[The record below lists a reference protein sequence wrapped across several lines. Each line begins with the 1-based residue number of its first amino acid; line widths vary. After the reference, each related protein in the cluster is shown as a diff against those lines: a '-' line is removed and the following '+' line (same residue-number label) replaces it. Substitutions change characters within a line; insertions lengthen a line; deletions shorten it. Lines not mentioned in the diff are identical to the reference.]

1 MKKSLFTLALAF
13 FIQFSTLPAQNT
25 FTAHFTPE
33 EWKVEAEKYEFTTYK
48 GKPALYMENGT
59 ALHKEASLQDGIIE
73 FDISFNE
80 ARRFMGVHFRKTDPL
95 NYEEF
100 YVRPHQSGN
109 PDATQYTPVFNG
121 NAAWQLYH
129 GEGHS
134 AAYSYNFGEW
144 IHVKLLISGNQMDI
158 FINDMSQPFLHVHEL
173 KMELAEGAI
182 GFSNSLSGGYFAN
195 LTYTPMDAPQLMSKE
210 KKHSPEAGIIT
221 SWEVSPA
228 FFSGNLKG
236 VNSLK
241 DLPDFKA
248 LKWETAE
255 TEYSGLLNL
264 SRFSEVGPNSNTILV
279 RAQIE
284 SDRETVKRIEL
295 GYSDQVFAFV
305 NGQLVYSGQNNFRS
319 RDYRYLGT
327 IGFFDAVYVPL
338 KKGKNTVYFAIS
350 ENFGGWGIKA
360 KISEMKQPDLPSTE

>member
-13 FIQFSTLPAQNT
+13 LIQFGSLPAQNT
-25 FTAHFTPE
+25 YTASFKPE
-33 EWKVEAEKYEFTTYK
+33 EWKVEAEKHEFTTYK
-48 GKPALYMENGT
+48 GKEALYLENGT
-59 ALHKEASLQDGIIE
+59 ALHKEASLQDGVIE

-80 ARRFMGVHFRKTDPL
+80 ERRFMGVHFRKTDPL

-121 NAAWQLYH
+121 NAGWQLYH

-158 FINDMSQPFLHVHEL
+158 FINDMSQPFLYVHDL
-173 KMELAEGAI
+173 KMESAEGAI

-195 LTYTPMDAPQLMSKE
+195 LTYTPMKAPKLFSQE
-210 KKHSPEAGIIT
+210 KTYSAEEGVIT

-228 FFSGNLKG
+228 FSSEKLKG
-236 VNSLK
+236 VRSLE
-241 DLPDFKA
+241 DLSDFKK
-248 LKWETAE
+248 LEWNTVE
-255 TEYSGLLNL
+255 TEYTGMLNL
-264 SRFSEVGPNSNTILV
+264 SRFSEVSQNSNTILV

-284 SDRETVKRIEL
+284 SDKEEVKRIEL
-295 GYSDQVFAFV
+295 GYSDQLSAFV

-338 KKGKNTVYFAIS
+338 KKGKNTVYFAVS

-360 KISEMKQPDLPSTE
+360 RLSEGE

>member
-1 MKKSLFTLALAF
+1 MKKSLFTLALGIL
-13 FIQFSTLPAQNT
+13 IQLSALHAQET
-25 FTAHFTPE
+25 YSASFVPE
-33 EWKVEAEKYEFTTYK
+33 EWKVEAEKFEFTTYK
-48 GKPALYMENGT
+48 GKAALYLENGV
-59 ALHKEASLQDGIIE
+59 ALHKEASLQDGVIE
-73 FDISFNE
+73 FDISFEE
-80 ARRFMGVHFRKTDPL
+80 ARRFMGIQFRKTDPI

-158 FINDMSQPFLHVHEL
+158 FLNDMSQPFLYVHEL
-173 KMELAEGAI
+173 KQERAEGAI
-182 GFSNSLSGGYFAN
+182 SFSSFLGGGYFAN
-195 LTYTPMDAPQLMSKE
+195 LTYTPMELPGISSKE
-210 KKHSPEAGIIT
+210 KTFSPEEGIIT

-228 FFSGNLKG
+228 FSSESMKG
-236 VNSLK
+236 ITSLK
-241 DLPDFKA
+241 DIPNFKA
-248 LKWETAE
+248 LTWETAE
-255 TEYSGLLNL
+255 TEYTGMLNL
-264 SRFSEVGPNSNTILV
+264 SRFAEVSPKSNTILV
-279 RAQIE
+279 RAEIA
-284 SDRETVKRIEL
+284 SDEETVKRIEL
-295 GYSDQVFAFV
+295 GYSDQLSAFV

-338 KKGKNTVYFAIS
+338 KKGKNTVYFAVS
-350 ENFGGWGIKA
+350 ENFGGWGIKGRL
-360 KISEMKQPDLPSTE
+360 SELEQPGLSRAE